1 MGSTVIDLANVLI
14 AHATAFWTWASTGS
28 AGFPPL

>member
-1 MGSTVIDLANVLI
+1 MGSTVIDIFALI
-14 AHATAFWTWASTGS
+14 ITRIGDFWTWASTGS

>member
-14 AHATAFWTWASTGS
+14 AHINAFWGWATTGS
-28 AGFPPL
+28 AGAPPL